1 MPPSDLSV
9 AEEIYRG
16 VASLLHLLWKWI
28 KGPGMHKVAI
38 LAARVLHQIRRNLT
52 ARRLLSFPHVLV
64 VLWMLLLFWGE
75 RWIYTNHVNVCDW
88 KSWERWPKDATPHHL
103 VLIADP
109 QILDPHTNPD
119 WPWLELATVVAVTD
133 RYLKQSYN
141 ALLHKLH
148 PDSLFFLGDMLE
160 GGREWKTRQGDFVD
174 PKWGVRGRTA
184 KEQRWVK
191 TWHRKYGDDFW
202 LQEYQRFGNIF
213 FDSWIAAGS
222 APGPWQRG
230 RKLVASLPG
239 NHDLGFGAMVQ
250 VPVRDRYQAYFGEG
264 NRVDVV
270 GNHTI
275 VSVDAVSLSAGT
287 SEQKASHDLSS
298 IYGPVH
304 EFLDGVQSTKRKM
317 AQKELNFW
325 YGTEQGVKFKHNV
338 EDLDKADLTRW
349 SRDPGPGAAD
359 FPTLLLTHVPL
370 YRSPGTPCGPQREH
384 WPSKKTPN
392 ADGSLDTSNSISV
405 VAGYQYQNVL
415 SEDDSV
421 KLVKSIGNVV
431 HAFSGDDHDYCELV
445 HSDAKENVREITV
458 KTISMS
464 QGVPTPGFL
473 MVSLYNPIDKD
484 GKPLP
489 GSPEKTV
496 QTHLCLLPNQLV
508 KYMNYVAFTLFSLIL
523 LAVRA
528 FFVPILH
535 LTQFALPPERRGVV
549 LPVYKDKVEPPI
561 TPSSSSSNS
570 GGGGS
575 TRWAGKRSKHRH
587 RWSLADDGKGP
598 RIKLNEDYYDGS
610 KSWKTTTGRGERFS
624 VKVMGTEMWTTTWR
638 VTWISVL
645 VWIYLIRN
653 G

>member
-16 VASLLHLLWKWI
+16 AAGLLRLLWKWF
-28 KGPGMHKVAI
+28 KGPGLHKAAV
-38 LAARVLHQIRRNLT
+38 LVARVLHQIKRNLT
-52 ARRLLSFPHVLV
+52 ARRLLSFPHL
-64 VLWMLLLFWGE
+64 LAFFWMILLLWGE

-88 KSWERWPKDATPHHL
+88 KSWEKWPKGATPHHL

-119 WPWLELATVVAVTD
+119 WPWAELAVVVAVTD

-160 GGREWKTRQGDFVD
+160 GGREWKTRQGSFVD
-174 PKWGVRGRTA
+174 PKWGVRSRTA

-191 TWHRKYGDDFW
+191 TWHRKYGDEFW

-213 FDSWIAAGS
+213 FNDWNVAGS
-222 APGPWQRG
+222 KPGPWQRG
-230 RKLVASLPG
+230 RKFVASLPG

-250 VPVRDRYQAYFGEG
+250 ESVRDRYQAYFGEG

-287 SEQKASHDLSS
+287 SEQKDKHDLSS
-298 IYGPVH
+298 IYKPVH

-317 AQKELNFW
+317 AKKELNFW
-325 YGTEQGVKFKHNV
+325 YGVDMGPKFKHHV
-338 EDLDKADLTRW
+338 EDLDHADLTRW

-370 YRSPGTPCGPQREH
+370 YRPPGTPCGPQREH
-384 WPSKKTPN
+384 WPPKKTPN
-392 ADGSLDTSNSISV
+392 PDGSLDTSNSISV

-415 SEDDSV
+415 SEEDSV
-421 KLVKSIGNVV
+421 KLVKSVGNVV
-431 HAFSGDDHDYCELV
+431 NVFSGDDHDYCELV

-458 KTISMS
+458 KTMSMS

-489 GSPEKTV
+489 DSPGQTV

-508 KYMNYVAFTLFSLIL
+508 KYMNYIAFTLFSLII

-528 FFVPILH
+528 FFVPVLN
-535 LTQFALPPERRGVV
+535 LTPFALPPERRNTF
-549 LPVYKDKVEPPI
+549 LPVYKEKVEPPI
-561 TPSSSSSNS
+561 TPSSSSSN
-570 GGGGS
+570 GGGS
-575 TRWAGKRSKHRH
+575 SMRWAGKKGKHRQ
-587 RWSLADDGKGP
+587 RWSMADGP
-598 RIKLNEDYYDGS
+598 RIKINQDYYDGG
-610 KSWKTTTGRGERFS
+610 KAWKTTTGRGERFS
-624 VKVMGTEMWTTTWR
+624 VKVMATEMWTTAWR
-638 VTWISVL
+638 VTWIAVL
-645 VWIYLIRN
+645 IWIYLIRN